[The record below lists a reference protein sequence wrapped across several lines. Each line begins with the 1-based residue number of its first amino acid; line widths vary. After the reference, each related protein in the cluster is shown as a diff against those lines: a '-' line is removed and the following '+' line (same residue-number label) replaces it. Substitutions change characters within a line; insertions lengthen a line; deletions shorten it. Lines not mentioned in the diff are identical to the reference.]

1 MFSNIFKRSAT
12 TVVLLL
18 RLSCTAQAVGSGTS
32 CSIVNDNTVM
42 KIESVELITHQLYLP
57 KELAC
62 FKDDIFKDFDVWIW
76 MVKADSKLAQEARS
90 ARQARHRSWEE
101 EPSEQTASMYF
112 SILSIVSFPASRYQ
126 LSILV
131 SRRAAQFC
139 SCKGWR
145 TSACPGRGG

>member
-62 FKDDIFKDFDVWIW
+62 LKDDIFKDFDVWIW

-101 EPSEQTASMYF
+101 EPSEQTASMHSF
-112 SILSIVSFPASRYQ
+112 HRLLPRQPVSAINIGISQSGAVLQ
-126 LSILV
+126 LQGLAHLCMSW
-131 SRRAAQFC
+131 S
-139 SCKGWR
+139 GWLTR
-145 TSACPGRGG
+145 